1 MISNKVFYKK
11 TAGKEENMNKE
22 TNEKARQLPTQV
34 MLALRGF
41 IGFYLLYLSV
51 ELIKD
56 ESYIAPRA
64 LVIICSVLFA
74 VVGVFMLVWIMRSFI
89 KGEYVGGK
97 ADIQEEITEEMLF
110 DPEEN
115 INVNKLEEEHTSSV
129 E

>member
-1 MISNKVFYKK
+1 MS
-11 TAGKEENMNKE
+11 KE
-22 TNEKARQLPTQV
+22 TNEKTRQLPTQI

-56 ESYIAPRA
+56 ESYIAPRV
-64 LVIICSVLFA
+64 LVIICSILFA

-89 KGEYVGGK
+89 RGEYVGGK
-97 ADIQEEITEEMLF
+97 ADIQEEIKEEMLF
-110 DPEEN
+110 DPEE
-115 INVNKLEEEHTSSV
+115 ITETNKLEEANTSSL

>member
-1 MISNKVFYKK
+1 
-11 TAGKEENMNKE
+11 MNKE
-22 TNEKARQLPTQV
+22 SNKKTGQLPTQI

-41 IGFYLLYLSV
+41 IGFYLLYLAV

-64 LVIICSVLFA
+64 LVITCSILFA
-74 VVGVFMLVWIMRSFI
+74 AAGVFMLVWIMRSFI

-97 ADIQEEITEEMLF
+97 ADIQEEITEEMLP
-110 DPEEN
+110 DPEDSIE
-115 INVNKLEEEHTSSV
+115 INKLEDEQTSSI

>member
-1 MISNKVFYKK
+1 MS
-11 TAGKEENMNKE
+11 KE
-22 TNEKARQLPTQV
+22 TKEKTRQLPTQV

-41 IGFYLLYLSV
+41 IGFYLIYLAV

-64 LVIICSVLFA
+64 LVIICSILFA
-74 VVGVFMLVWIMRSFI
+74 VVGVFMLVWIMHSFI

-97 ADIQEEITEEMLF
+97 ADIEEEITEEMLL
-110 DPEEN
+110 DPQEDIN
-115 INVNKLEEEHTSSV
+115 INKLEKENTSSI

>member
-1 MISNKVFYKK
+1 MS
-11 TAGKEENMNKE
+11 KE
-22 TNEKARQLPTQV
+22 TNEKTRQLPTQV

-41 IGFYLLYLSV
+41 IGFYLIYLAV

-64 LVIICSVLFA
+64 LVIICSILFA
-74 VVGVFMLVWIMRSFI
+74 AVGVFMLVWIMHSFI

-97 ADIQEEITEEMLF
+97 ADIQEEITEEMLL
-110 DPEEN
+110 DPEEITKTN
-115 INVNKLEEEHTSSV
+115 ELDESDTSSL

>member
-1 MISNKVFYKK
+1 MK
-11 TAGKEENMNKE
+11 KE
-22 TNEKARQLPTQV
+22 TNEKTKQFPTQI

-41 IGFYLLYLSV
+41 IGFYLLYLAV

-64 LVIICSVLFA
+64 LVIFCSILFA
-74 VVGVFMLVWIMRSFI
+74 AGGVFMLVWIMRSFI

-97 ADIQEEITEEMLF
+97 ADIQEEIEEEMNP
-110 DPEEN
+110 DEHTEK
-115 INVNKLEEEHTSSV
+115 NKLEYENTSYN